1 MRPFLQ
7 SSLDRIYLLLGCR
20 ITRRKQCELEYLV
33 GWILITQAAVLHA
46 GIISSQM
53 FQRWKQM
60 CLVTSG
66 LFGLTTAVLYS
77 RASCVFEGGSLIK

>member
-60 CLVTSG
+60 
-66 LFGLTTAVLYS
+66 
-77 RASCVFEGGSLIK
+77 SCNFRSVWSDYVSVIF